1 MAQTTND
8 LTAQINDKISSI
20 QNMVDSRNTNENS
33 DIRILCDTLR
43 EAVIVLYK
51 QWHSMQFEKYNSIK
65 TLIIERD
72 FYKRIK

>member
-33 DIRILCDTLR
+33 DIRGQMDELKLVR
-43 EAVIVLYK
+43 
-51 QWHSMQFEKYNSIK
+51 
-65 TLIIERD
+65 IISVTFVDPR
-72 FYKRIK
+72 